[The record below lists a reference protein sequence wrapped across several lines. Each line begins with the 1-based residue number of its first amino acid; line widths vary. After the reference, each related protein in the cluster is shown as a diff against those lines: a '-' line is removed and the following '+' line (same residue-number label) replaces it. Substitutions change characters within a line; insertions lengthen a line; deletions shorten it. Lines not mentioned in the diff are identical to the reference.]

1 MCPFH
6 SNTSHSDFNS
16 CSSHSIPFLFIP
28 FHSIFIYPIPFH
40 FPFCSSH
47 SIPSFIP
54 FHSILPF
61 SFYFCR
67 SLTLHR
73 KTVVEESATPNH
85 VNSSPTKS
93 LGSNTTTP
101 NGSPHLSTKS
111 SPSRARRQ
119 APPPPTQAGAKSGSA
134 ISSTISNHTDQG
146 AKKDSSTNRWRSDN
160 RLSLQPDS
168 VNSVGDPRP
177 RFGSLPRRTA
187 PSAPSKE
194 SSHSTLPSGKP
205 PKHPGSSSRSSVPG
219 DASSF
224 TTFSTFKSSPQ
235 SSHSQLKTSSSPLSA
250 RRYSADTAYT
260 QSQKQKQTNL
270 SASSPEGLPIRRTHS
285 QASSMDS
292 QRGGAQSSSPPR
304 PASSSANT
312 SPMSPRKH
320 SSTSLSPSSSP
331 RRLRASEGD
340 VFLRV
345 PQIELPTSFACSAGA
360 ELVENVRTR

>member
-1 MCPFH
+1 MNPSAH
-6 SNTSHSDFNS
+6 I
-16 CSSHSIPFLFIP
+16 HSIP
-28 FHSIFIYPIPFH
+28 
-40 FPFCSSH
+40 
-47 SIPSFIP
+47 
-54 FHSILPF
+54 
-61 SFYFCR
+61 FYFCR

-73 KTVVEESATPNH
+73 KSVIEENATLNH
-85 VNSSPTKS
+85 IDSSPTKS
-93 LGSNTTTP
+93 LGPITTTP
-101 NGSPHLSTKS
+101 NGSPRLSTKS

-134 ISSTISNHTDQG
+134 ISSNHTEQG
-146 AKKDSSTNRWRSDN
+146 SNKESSTKKRKGDN
-160 RLSLQPDS
+160 RLSLQSDS

-194 SSHSTLPSGKP
+194 SHSTLPSGKP
-205 PKHPGSSSRSSVPG
+205 PKHPGSSSRSSIPG

-235 SSHSQLKTSSSPLSA
+235 SSHSQLLKASSSPLGA

-285 QASSMDS
+285 QASSIDY
-292 QRGGAQSSSPPR
+292 QRGGGVSSSSPPR
-304 PASSSANT
+304 AMSSSAEN
-312 SPMSPRKH
+312 SPRPPRKH
-320 SSTSLSPSSSP
+320 ASASVSPSSSP
-331 RRLRASEGD
+331 RPQRASEGE

-345 PQIELPTSFACSAGA
+345 PQIELPTSFSCSAGT
-360 ELVENVRTR
+360 ELVENVRAR

>member
-1 MCPFH
+1 M
-6 SNTSHSDFNS
+6 NS
-16 CSSHSIPFLFIP
+16 SACVHSIPIHP
-28 FHSIFIYPIPFH
+28 FSFH
-40 FPFCSSH
+40 FTV
-47 SIPSFIP
+47 
-54 FHSILPF
+54 L
-61 SFYFCR
+61 FYFCR

-146 AKKDSSTNRWRSDN
+146 AKKDSSTNRRKSDN

-194 SSHSTLPSGKP
+194 SYSTLPSGKP

-235 SSHSQLKTSSSPLSA
+235 SSHSQHLKTSSSPLSA
-250 RRYSADTAYT
+250 RRYSADTAYM
-260 QSQKQKQTNL
+260 QSQKQKPTNL

-285 QASSMDS
+285 QASSIDS
-292 QRGGAQSSSPPR
+292 QRGGVQSSSPPR

-312 SPMSPRKH
+312 SPMTPRKH
-320 SSTSLSPSSSP
+320 SSPSLSPSSSP
-331 RRLRASEGD
+331 RRQRASEGD

-345 PQIELPTSFACSAGA
+345 PQIELPTSFSCSAGA